1 MKHPD
6 LQGFDAE
13 EQQEWLDAL
22 DGVLKRE
29 GVAAASAL
37 LQSLA
42 GRLTQTG
49 ASLPFSV
56 STPYRNTIPVVDE
69 TPMPGDLFME
79 RRIRSLI
86 RWNAL
91 AMVVRANRR
100 PGDLGGHIS
109 SFASSATLYDVGFN
123 YFFRAPRPTSS
134 EDDYLRAIFLGRSHQ
149 RGANG

>member
-13 EQQEWLDAL
+13 EQEEWLEAL

-37 LQSLA
+37 LQSFVPLTRTEPLA
-42 GRLTQTG
+42 L
-49 ASLPFSV
+49 AV
-56 STPYRNTIPVVDE
+56 STPYRNTIPSEDE

-79 RRIRSLI
+79 RRIRSSI

-91 AMVVRANRR
+91 AMVGSQPP
-100 PGDLGGHIS
+100 PG
-109 SFASSATLYDVGFN
+109 
-123 YFFRAPRPTSS
+123 
-134 EDDYLRAIFLGRSHQ
+134 
-149 RGANG
+149 